1 MKKLFLVFLIINLI
15 LPATLAYAAVI
26 ENPLIKNTATDRV
39 QITKLKQEIKV
50 LQTQITSNKAKLV
63 KMTKDANNSIDKAKK
78 KLQQLLKKKNNM
90 TQKQLDLLNDA
101 GMRVNIDIKAIND
114 TSENLNKMNLE
125 LESAKKGTDYELI
138 KSYMNEIISLQNI
151 KIENLQQAINDMNR
165 ISKM

>member
-15 LPATLAYAAVI
+15 LPATFTFAATKEGPRIRNIIIYKDQLAKV
-26 ENPLIKNTATDRV
+26 
-39 QITKLKQEIKV
+39 KQEIKV
-50 LQTQITSNKAKLV
+50 LQTQISSNRVKLV
-63 KMTKDANNSIDKAKK
+63 KLTKDANNSIDKAKK